1 MPSTAPSQS
10 TFAQHVA
17 TFIVFGSFGTTL
29 FTRQP
34 ALQAEFQL
42 SASDWGWCLL
52 ALGAGGVSA
61 YPLTRWMLLRHGSR
75 VLMAVFGGLLGTA
88 LALLPWWPGGLP
100 TLLVALFCQGL
111 LGSGVNVA
119 INNQAACFEA
129 RTGRFCMGR
138 LHALFFIGVTAGALI
153 GSAAV
158 AADLSAR
165 QHFGVVGLG
174 IACAFVWL
182 SRGLDTDR
190 MAPPPAGG
198 GWHRPSGAVVG
209 LGVLGCC
216 AAMVDSGINGWAP
229 LFLHEVVGASP
240 SVASLGLA
248 AYCAAM
254 FVGRMLTDANI
265 DRFGPRRL
273 VRMGALLSGVSLLAL
288 LLMPSVPMA
297 LLVLVLVGLGQAA
310 VFPILF
316 SAAGRLGGASIS
328 GVATLSST
336 GALLGPALLGR
347 VAAVASTHAVFAGI
361 AAAVLLLGWRAGVL
375 PTQAARPQPGTKPIG
390 A

>member
-1 MPSTAPSQS
+1 MPTAPAPSS
-10 TFAQHVA
+10 SFARHVA
-17 TFIVFGSFGTTL
+17 TFIVFGSVGTTL

-42 SASDWGWCLL
+42 SPSDWGWCLL
-52 ALGAGGVSA
+52 AFGAGGVSA
-61 YPLTRWMLLRHGSR
+61 YPATRWMLLHHGSR
-75 VLMAVFGGLLGTA
+75 VLMAVFGGLLGA
-88 LALLPWWPGGLP
+88 SLALLPWWPGGVV
-100 TLLVALFCQGL
+100 TLLVALFFQGL

-129 RTGRFCMGR
+129 RTGLFCMGR
-138 LHALFFIGVTAGALI
+138 LHALFFIGVTGGALI

-165 QHFGVVGLG
+165 QHFGIVGLA
-174 IACAFVWL
+174 IAAAFVWL
-182 SRGLDTDR
+182 ARGMATDR
-190 MAPPPAGG
+190 IAAPSGG
-198 GWHRPSGAVVG
+198 GWHKPSRAVVG
-209 LGVLGCC
+209 LGALGCF

-254 FVGRMLTDANI
+254 FTGRMLTDTNI
-265 DRFGPRRL
+265 ERFGPRRL
-273 VRMGALLSGVSLLAL
+273 VRLGAVLSATSLLAL

-297 LLVLVLVGLGQAA
+297 LIALVLVGLGQAA

-328 GVATLSST
+328 GVATLAST
-336 GALLGPALLGR
+336 GALIGPALLGR
-347 VAAVASTHAVFAGI
+347 IAALASTSAVFAGV
-361 AAAVLLLGWRAGVL
+361 AGAVVLLGWRAGVL
-375 PTQAARPQPGTKPIG
+375 PAQAVRPQPAADPIG